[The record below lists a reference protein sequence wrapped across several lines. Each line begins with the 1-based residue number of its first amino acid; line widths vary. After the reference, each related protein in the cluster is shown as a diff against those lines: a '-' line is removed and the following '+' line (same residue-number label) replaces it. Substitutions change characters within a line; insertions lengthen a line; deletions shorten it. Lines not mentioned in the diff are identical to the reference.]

1 MISRPLATI
10 LTNIGLIRISAG
22 VIKCDLR
29 MFSNPV
35 AHENLVGS
43 LREVYSLLDSW
54 APLQKHC
61 IRISRVRP
69 GKLFQNWDWG
79 AASLALTCSLGLG
92 SLCFRGCQVPS
103 CTAGSQTGKWTAQQ
117 EVGAGLM
124 PEASSVFTAAPHCLY
139 YSSASCQTSGN
150 IINVMPL
157 NHPETLPSPLGPG
170 KNCFP

>member
-1 MISRPLATI
+1 MQPAWHLHA
-10 LTNIGLIRISAG
+10 AW
-22 VIKCDLR
+22 V
-29 MFSNPV
+29 
-35 AHENLVGS
+35 
-43 LREVYSLLDSW
+43 
-54 APLQKHC
+54 
-61 IRISRVRP
+61 
-69 GKLFQNWDWG
+69 WG
-79 AASLALTCSLGLG
+79 ASALGGARSLPV
-92 SLCFRGCQVPS
+92 QQ
-103 CTAGSQTGKWTAQQ
+103 GSQTRKWTAQQ